1 MKIKMI
7 LPALTEAKTPYWVA
21 YPVVGLS
28 LREVEKSY
36 SSIAKTIFISWI
48 LCICVVLVGW

>member
-21 YPVVGLS
+21 YLVVGLS